1 MARAPLVLGIPV
13 AMGIAVAC
21 ASDPKAP
28 PAEPPPLGAGYDDLR
43 VLSRD
48 DCVML
53 RDHQIEIAVETALAP
68 DGGTEMLEVGTK
80 MSLEAALRLKA
91 KETTD
96 AWIARCTGKLVPAS
110 DLRCMR
116 QATTPQAFNA
126 CGDLAGGESEAG
138 VDAGSETKTS
148 ATPGA
153 PTSNVGDLED

>member
-1 MARAPLVLGIPV
+1 MKRAGIVVAAPLAVV
-13 AMGIAVAC
+13 AVAIAVAC

-28 PAEPPPLGAGYDDLR
+28 PPAPPPMGAGYDDLR

-68 DGGTEMLEVGTK
+68 DGGTELLEVGTK

-96 AWIARCTGKLVPAS
+96 AWIARGTGKLVPAS

-126 CGDLAGGESEAG
+126 CGDLGDGQANEAG
-138 VDAGSETKTS
+138 VDAGSESGNKGD
-148 ATPGA
+148 AT
-153 PTSNVGDLED
+153 TTNVGDL